1 MLVSIIV
8 PLYNEEPGLEA
19 LAADLDTMK
28 RAIEAVG
35 HRVEIV
41 FVDDGSMD
49 GTSWALALLFRG
61 RGDTRV
67 VAHRK
72 NRGFGAA
79 FRSGIEEARGGMVIC
94 YDGDRPYP
102 PGDGALLVEAVM
114 GSLGADCATV
124 SPWASGGRAPGV
136 SPLRA
141 LLSRGASRLKRLAR
155 GGGGGGLTCFT
166 ASFRCY
172 KADVLRGIEFR
183 SDDFLATAEVMVR
196 MLRQGRRVVE
206 IGAELRPRETGA
218 SKMRIMRTVGRHLA
232 LLPRVFL
239 GTLEE
244 DWVQEE
250 EEEGG
255 GGGGAPAG
263 RDSAL

>member
-1 MLVSIIV
+1 M
-8 PLYNEEPGLEA
+8 
-19 LAADLDTMK
+19 
-28 RAIEAVG
+28 
-35 HRVEIV
+35 
-41 FVDDGSMD
+41 
-49 GTSWALALLFRG
+49 
-61 RGDTRV
+61 
-67 VAHRK
+67 
-72 NRGFGAA
+72 
-79 FRSGIEEARGGMVIC
+79 
-94 YDGDRPYP
+94 
-102 PGDGALLVEAVM
+102 
-114 GSLGADCATV
+114 
-124 SPWASGGRAPGV
+124 
-136 SPLRA
+136 
-141 LLSRGASRLKRLAR
+141 
-155 GGGGGGLTCFT
+155 
-166 ASFRCY
+166 
-172 KADVLRGIEFR
+172 LRGIEFR